1 MLTWRDKYNRLR
13 PDSMSPEELR
23 EAIEDVESAIFERT
37 QDLTEERDGS
47 GELKQIEEASE
58 QLLRLQIEKLN
69 YPSFVRQS
77 PQQN

>member
-13 PDSMSPEELR
+13 PDSMSTEELR

-37 QDLTEERDGS
+37 QDLTEERDGN
-47 GELKQIEEASE
+47 GELKQIEEATE

-77 PQQN
+77 SQQN